1 VSAARRSFLDD
12 VRQARPRAWLA
23 AGLLVLVLA
32 LAAQLRPV
40 LRARSLPTR
49 SAEWIWQPFDARDHT
64 PAAFFAAR
72 DFDLA
77 APPPRA
83 RLLITADE
91 AYIVT
96 LNGKRIGAGAFS
108 PDQPPGQPPGRPG
121 APLDVYEVGP
131 LLLPGG
137 NRLLVEL
144 RSARGAGGLL
154 ASLVDEATGR
164 QLVGTD
170 ERWRILPR
178 HEAGLARGW
187 LPIGG
192 GVPALVWGYP
202 PIGRWG
208 LPRAGSPPRPL
219 LTEQLGP
226 PLPAALMRP
235 YPLPAK
241 LAEGPPGASLLY
253 DWGRPVEGYLTLDVP
268 PAKEPGMAL
277 LFIGDG
283 SGDAAGDK
291 PPDSLVGDP
300 TAAVLI
306 PPGEREWMDAL
317 PRRFRY
323 ALVVGLARPAGA
335 TVLPVPAGAVRPSQP
350 APDRVF
356 GIQGPP
362 LRTPVEDEVWG
373 KLQSFAGVAGRKE
386 L

>member
-1 VSAARRSFLDD
+1 MSAADRSFLAD

-72 DFDLA
+72 DFHLA

-108 PDQPPGQPPGRPG
+108 PDQPPGPPPGRRG

-154 ASLVDEATGR
+154 ASLIDEATGR

-178 HEAGLARGW
+178 HEEGLARGW

-208 LPRAGSPPRPL
+208 LPRAGAPPRPL

-226 PLPAALMRP
+226 PSARCPDAPLSAPRQAGRGATGRLPAL
-235 YPLPAK
+235 
-241 LAEGPPGASLLY
+241 
-253 DWGRPVEGYLTLDVP
+253 
-268 PAKEPGMAL
+268 
-277 LFIGDG
+277 
-283 SGDAAGDK
+283 
-291 PPDSLVGDP
+291 
-300 TAAVLI
+300 
-306 PPGEREWMDAL
+306 
-317 PRRFRY
+317 
-323 ALVVGLARPAGA
+323 
-335 TVLPVPAGAVRPSQP
+335 
-350 APDRVF
+350 
-356 GIQGPP
+356 
-362 LRTPVEDEVWG
+362 
-373 KLQSFAGVAGRKE
+373 
-386 L
+386 